1 MKYQNW
7 LTGAK
12 VVIINQFL
20 TDTGQ
25 EMVEYIREV
34 KRRNEFGH
42 VIESHEKPLY
52 VFNKIYQE
60 VTV

>member
-1 MKYQNW
+1 M
-7 LTGAK
+7 
-12 VVIINQFL
+12 VIINQFL